1 MDATIEKDLKDYV
14 DRRNQM
20 AGDIVNLL
28 KEKEPGL
35 TYERAEKI
43 LLDTIEVLQ
52 KVSRRQ
58 EI

>member
-1 MDATIEKDLKDYV
+1 MNTTIEKELKDYA
-14 DRRNQM
+14 DRRNQL
-20 AGDIVNLL
+20 AGDIINLL
-28 KEKEPGL
+28 KEKEHGL

-43 LLDTIEVLQ
+43 LLNTIEVLQ

>member
-14 DRRNQM
+14 DRRTQM

>member
-1 MDATIEKDLKDYV
+1 MDATIEKELKDYTE
-14 DRRNQM
+14 RRNQI
-20 AGDIVNLL
+20 AKDIVNLL
-28 KEKEPGL
+28 KEKEPEL

-58 EI
+58 KI